1 MINTIIFD
9 FGDIFI
15 NLNQRAVEDAFTKLG
30 MKEWGED
37 LKLLNIQFETAQIS
51 EEEFLNGL
59 RNHAPSATI
68 EEIRSAWNS
77 ILGEFPLYRLEFLQL
92 LSEKYRLF
100 LMSNTDSIHL
110 AHFEHMVG
118 PSFLS
123 DFYQCFEKA
132 YFSFELGLRKPDE
145 EVFQYIINKH
155 ELSPKRTLFVDDK
168 KDNTDA
174 AEKLGLQI
182 WNLQVGE
189 EDVVDLFDKRIIQTV

>member
-15 NLNQRAVEDAFTKLG
+15 NLKQRDVEEAFTNLG
-30 MKEWGED
+30 MKEWGEE
-37 LKLLNIQFETAQIS
+37 LKSLNIQFETAKIS
-51 EEEFLNGL
+51 EADFLNGL

-77 ILGEFPLYRLEFLQL
+77 MLGEFPLYRLEFLQL
-92 LSEKYRLF
+92 LSQQYRLF
-100 LMSNTDSIHL
+100 LLSNTDAIHI
-110 AHFEHMVG
+110 AHFEEMVG

-123 DFYQCFEKA
+123 DFYQCFEKV
-132 YFSFELGLRKPDE
+132 YFSFELGLRKPE
-145 EVFQYIINKH
+145 EEIFNYIINKH

-168 KDNTDA
+168 KDNTDI

-189 EDVVDLFDKRIIQTV
+189 EDVVHLFDKKIIEL